1 MQAVIAW
8 FQAGR
13 LLRRQFPSPPVDNI
27 IAGHAVAMQ
36 SPKNHRW
43 LSDTYRQLGPLF
55 YVRLAH
61 NHVKRPPREWTLKLF
76 GQPICVS
83 RTEHSNI

>member
-1 MQAVIAW
+1 MAW
-8 FQAGR
+8 VQAGR

-61 NHVKRPPREWTLKLF
+61 NHVRRPPE
-76 GQPICVS
+76 
-83 RTEHSNI
+83 